1 MAPVRSASRR
11 FFVKSVDEPH
21 NGDNHHRGMSAARLP
36 CRRMLNGMDRLER
49 NPMRRLRGAL
59 LVVVTLAVLGAGLF
73 PGCAGDACCARPAAP
88 AVHAQMPCCE
98 QPALE
103 RRDAPQRVAVSIA
116 QDSTKPAPR
125 IVASVVATDP
135 TPLPP
140 RVKAALATILAHPA
154 DSSAPRFLLH
164 AQFLI

>member
-1 MAPVRSASRR
+1 
-11 FFVKSVDEPH
+11 
-21 NGDNHHRGMSAARLP
+21 
-36 CRRMLNGMDRLER
+36 
-49 NPMRRLRGAL
+49 MRRLRAAL
-59 LVVVTLAVLGAGLF
+59 LVVVTLTILGAGLF

-116 QDSTKPAPR
+116 QDSTKPAPP
-125 IVASVVATDP
+125 VAASLIAADAA
-135 TPLPP
+135 PLPP
-140 RVKAALATILAHPA
+140 RVKAALATILAHPS